1 MTKIDDDDFENS
13 TKCWIYDVYVDGDI
27 KARHHSSIT
36 GEYTASANRGNI
48 YISTEHSINHLHS
61 KINDKKAYIKNFK
74 MFVVVVTVHKND

>member
-1 MTKIDDDDFENS
+1 MMMTLRTLLNVGFMMFMLMVIF
-13 TKCWIYDVYVDGDI
+13 

-36 GEYTASANRGNI
+36 GKYTASANRGNI
-48 YISTEHSINHLHS
+48 YISTEHSINHLQS